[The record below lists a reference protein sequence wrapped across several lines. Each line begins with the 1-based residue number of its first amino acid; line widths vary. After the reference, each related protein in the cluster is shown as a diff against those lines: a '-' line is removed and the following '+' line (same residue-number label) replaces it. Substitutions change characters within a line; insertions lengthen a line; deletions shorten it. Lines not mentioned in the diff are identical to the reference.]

1 MRIAL
6 VHDYLNQYGGAER
19 VLESLCEVF
28 PDAPIYTL
36 FYDEEK
42 TLGRFKDKKIITSFL
57 GMNWIA
63 TSQTPRNDGKDA
75 RMAGRKGGIIHK
87 FVINNHRLFIPLMP
101 IAASLMRVSD
111 DYDIVL
117 SSSAGYGKGIRVG
130 KNAIHIAYCHTP
142 LRYAWEY
149 YKYFNWPTYLKILSA
164 PAFWYLRKWDNWVA
178 QKPKK
183 MIANSKYIAD
193 KIKSYY
199 KRDAGVIYPPVD
211 TEKFFIKKG
220 VRKGDYFLAVG
231 RLMHYKKFD
240 LIIRAFNKLN
250 LPLLIIG
257 NGPELESLKK
267 IAKSPKIEFLTSI
280 TDEQLLVLYN
290 GAQAFIF
297 PQVEDFG
304 LVAAEAQACGTPVI
318 ALNQGGG
325 KEIVS
330 DGETG
335 ILFNNQNVDDLIM
348 AVKRSQIKQFD
359 PKKIRESSLRFSKN
373 KFKKAILKD
382 VYEIRDAG

>member
-6 VHDYLNQYGGAER
+6 AHDYLNQYGGAER
-19 VLESLCEVF
+19 VLESFCELF

-42 TLGRFKDKKIITSFL
+42 TLGRFKNKKIITSFL
-57 GMNWIA
+57 N
-63 TSQTPRNDGKDA
+63 N
-75 RMAGRKGGIIHK
+75 K
-87 FVINNHRLFIPLMP
+87 FVINHHRLFIPLMP
-101 IAASLMRVSD
+101 LAASLMKVD
-111 DYDIVL
+111 NDFDVVL
-117 SSSAGYGKGIRVG
+117 SSSAGFGKGIRVG
-130 KNAIHIAYCHTP
+130 KSTIHVAYCHTP

-164 PAFWYLRKWDNWVA
+164 PAFWYLRKWDKWVGRKP
-178 QKPKK
+178 QKL
-183 MIANSKYIAD
+183 IANSKYIAD
-193 KIKSYY
+193 KIKNYWS
-199 KRDAGVIYPPVD
+199 KEAEVIFPPVD
-211 TEKFFIKKG
+211 TEKFCIKPK
-220 VRKGDYFLAVG
+220 VQKGDYFLAVG

-240 LIIRAFNKLN
+240 LIIHAFNKLN
-250 LPLLIIG
+250 LPLFVVG
-257 NGPELESLKK
+257 NGPELENLKK
-267 IAKSPKIEFLTSI
+267 ITKSSKIEFLTSV
-280 TDEQLLVLYN
+280 TDDQLINMYN

-335 ILFNNQNVDDLIM
+335 ILFNNQNVDELVM
-348 AVKRSQIKQFD
+348 AVKRFQISNFD
-359 PKKIRESSLRFSKN
+359 KKLIRESALRFSKN
-373 KFKKAILKD
+373 KFKKNILKA
-382 VYEIRDAG
+382 VQQAGQ